1 VAATPSLS
9 LPLLPPQVI
18 AAPPLNPSR
27 PPSSSPWCSLPAW
40 YPVVWVRVFHWSL
53 EGGRRKKGRRK
64 GGTQGDFKIILFSI
78 CAAIQLITCLPMRIG
93 IGAVQIFVGGRT
105 ALVLADSG
113 DFSWEISDNQYDNH
127 VEICHT
133 FPTSTYA
140 LDSEL

>member
-1 VAATPSLS
+1 
-9 LPLLPPQVI
+9 
-18 AAPPLNPSR
+18 
-27 PPSSSPWCSLPAW
+27 
-40 YPVVWVRVFHWSL
+40 L

-78 CAAIQLITCLPMRIG
+78 CVAIQLITCLPMRIG

-105 ALVLADSG
+105 VVVLGISG
-113 DFSWEISDNQYDNH
+113 DFSWEISDNQYENH
-127 VEICHT
+127 VDLCHT